1 MLVLQDFND
10 VDIIDIINP
19 VKIIHDVELS
29 MKNAELPFIKDMFN
43 NIAPMYDFLNRLL
56 SLKRDVKWRRKM
68 VAALD
73 TPSDG
78 ASFLDVACGTG
89 DVIFEIY
96 SQKGISSKVVG
107 LDFSKNMLDISNEKI
122 RKSDYGKTSLICGN
136 ALTLPFADAEFDG
149 LTIAFGIRNI
159 MDKEKAL
166 AEFFR
171 CLKPGASLAILEL
184 TAPENVVLNHLY
196 MLYFEKIL
204 PKIGGFFS
212 KNIDAYSYLPQ
223 SVLKFPKNSK
233 FVDMI
238 RSVGFENAGW
248 EQLTLGI
255 CTLFKARKP
264 L

>member
-1 MLVLQDFND
+1 
-10 VDIIDIINP
+10 
-19 VKIIHDVELS
+19 
-29 MKNAELPFIKDMFN
+29 MKNTELPFIKDMFN

-68 VAALD
+68 VESLD
-73 TPSDG
+73 TTPG
-78 ASFLDVACGTG
+78 KASFLDVACGTG

-96 SQKGISSKVVG
+96 RQKGSLSKVTG
-107 LDFSKNMLDISNEKI
+107 LDFSKKMLDISNDKI
-122 RKSDYGKTSLICGN
+122 RKSAHVKTSLICGN

-159 MDKEKAL
+159 MDKETAI

-171 CLKPGASLAILEL
+171 CLKPGGSLAILEL
-184 TAPENVVLNHLY
+184 TAPENIFLKYLY

-204 PKIGGFFS
+204 PEIGGFFS
-212 KNIDAYSYLPQ
+212 KNMDAYSYLPQ
-223 SVLKFPKNSK
+223 SVLKFPKNSE
-233 FVDMI
+233 FAGSI
-238 RSVGFENAGW
+238 RNTGFEKVCW